1 MTLKLVS
8 DFRDYYDF
16 WFDKEGFELRRVTTE
31 GPSRSEMFKL
41 FQGHKIHT
49 PRHGIVKD
57 MPADVKWR
65 VVYVDE
71 SLHRGEGKE
80 LVQAE
85 EARQKYPSLF
95 CCEYLSFPSN
105 EPTMSYKEKY
115 FGSSWRELVIGNNY
129 FFLHY
134 INCDDW
140 RSNVGDDI
148 RIELNASYPG
158 KRPKKDLHYP
168 LYAIDY
174 VFDDQKGDF
183 AAVDLNIAPGF
194 GGTDVE
200 DVLKGPQVVTE
211 LKRWISTNFK
221 PIV

>member
-1 MTLKLVS
+1 MS
-8 DFRDYYDF
+8 DFRDYYDHY
-16 WFDKEGFELRRVTTE
+16 FDRDGFELRRVTTD

-41 FQGHKIHT
+41 FKGSRIHT
-49 PRHGIVKD
+49 PRNGFVKD
-57 MPADVKWR
+57 MPSDVKWM
-65 VVYVDE
+65 VVYQDE
-71 SLHRGEGKE
+71 SLHRGEGK
-80 LVQAE
+80 LLMPAV
-85 EARQKYPSLF
+85 EARQSYPELYCS
-95 CCEYLSFPSN
+95 EYLSFPKN

-148 RIELNASYPG
+148 RIELNSEHRG

-174 VFDDQKGDF
+174 VFDDQVGDF
-183 AAVDLNIAPGF
+183 AAVDLNVAPGI
-194 GGTDVE
+194 GGSPVE
-200 DVLKGPQVVTE
+200 EVLSGSLLVAE
-211 LKRWISTNFK
+211 LKRWIGTSFK
-221 PIV
+221 LV